1 MLERVPWDLKPLN
14 SFDFSRSYGR
24 LSQNPKIGE
33 FRELFLPENDF
44 KTCST
49 VHFPKNTDFG
59 GLETSQRDK
68 FRLEF
73 FYHMLFYIWTQY
85 KNCLGHLIG
94 TSSKNNRF
102 WGQD

>member
-1 MLERVPWDLKPLN
+1 MLERVPWDLKP
-14 SFDFSRSYGR
+14 FDFSRSYGR

-44 KTCST
+44 KTCSK
-49 VHFPKNTDFG
+49 VNFPKNPDFG

-85 KNCLGHLIG
+85 KNCLGHLIE
-94 TSSKNNRF
+94 TSSKNNKF
-102 WGQD
+102 WGQN